1 MGAQEQKIATLSS
14 TQDQIENMGECHDWS
29 GFLAI
34 GKMKARRSAEITHV
48 LLNVSKRNRTV
59 WGYQTY
65 MRPTQ
70 KTAYSSCFWRFGIS
84 RLLITPIGRRAVT
97 KSLTMLMA
105 EFAYLVLSD
114 ESLSIEAN
122 SITYQVSIRGRQR
135 GSWKK
140 SVVVQNTETGI
151 HMIMELNTAQ
161 RVQATVIP
169 SMT

>member
-1 MGAQEQKIATLSS
+1 
-14 TQDQIENMGECHDWS
+14 
-29 GFLAI
+29 
-34 GKMKARRSAEITHV
+34 
-48 LLNVSKRNRTV
+48 
-59 WGYQTY
+59 

-84 RLLITPIGRRAVT
+84 RLLITPIGKRAVT

-105 EFAYLVLSD
+105 EFAYLALSD
-114 ESLSIEAN
+114 EKSPIEAN
-122 SITYQVSIRGRQR
+122 SITHQVSIRGRQR

-140 SVVVQNTETGI
+140 SVVVQKTETGI

-169 SMT
+169 SIT